1 LSKLVFDEH
10 SLEQSLKSMVYFCK
24 YYLKQEINTK
34 SNINYEMEINE
45 SLFPISQKLFDTINY
60 NQEFK
65 AIQIQNAFTTN
76 TNLECTNSVNND
88 KITNTENE
96 NSDSEKN
103 HSKNGTIIK
112 TGPINRVKNLSK
124 KSLFPIFFDI
134 SY

>member
-1 LSKLVFDEH
+1 
-10 SLEQSLKSMVYFCK
+10 MVYFCK

>member
-1 LSKLVFDEH
+1 
-10 SLEQSLKSMVYFCK
+10 MIYFCK

-34 SNINYEMEINE
+34 SNTNYEMEINE

-65 AIQIQNAFTTN
+65 AINITTI
-76 TNLECTNSVNND
+76 TNSECTNSINND
-88 KITNTENE
+88 KIIKTNTEEE
-96 NSDSEKN
+96 NSITEKYHGQN
-103 HSKNGTIIK
+103 ATTIK
-112 TGPINRVKNLSK
+112 TGPINRVKKLSK